1 MKYSK
6 NRVKVLTVTLKAKYR
21 VQGIRTIDGRVA
33 GWDTSC
39 NVARN
44 SPCNTKHV
52 YKWENDFKDMKTSI
66 STIKMAISRL
76 LKKFK

>member
-6 NRVKVLTVTLKAKYR
+6 NWSKVTTVTIKTKCH
-21 VQGIRTIDGRVA
+21 VSGIRTVDGRVV
-33 GWDTSC
+33 GWNTSY

-44 SPCNTKHV
+44 SPCNTRHV

-66 STIKMAISRL
+66 STIKMAISKL